1 MKDYRAVLDD
11 GVRAVVGREFPESGE
26 TLWELVE
33 KVDRGDSLQ
42 MTGWIRNV
50 EHDETL
56 PVVFLYPKV
65 WNGKVVIWLDGRGKN
80 GLYDEDG
87 KPKAAVARLVSAGV
101 AVVGADLLMQGE
113 FLKESENAGKT
124 RRVANPREAAAYTF
138 GYNHSLAAQRVHDVL
153 TLAGMI
159 ARDESH
165 EVEFLAILGTH
176 GAGAALATAAPL
188 ISEHVDLIG
197 VDTEGFRYGN
207 VKDLHDPSFL
217 PGGARYFDLPGF
229 ISLATQSR
237 LVLAGEGETLPR
249 PIGQC
254 FKAAGK
260 LQFIECVSE
269 ENLVS
274 EFSSTVIEQ

>member
-1 MKDYRAVLDD
+1 M
-11 GVRAVVGREFPESGE
+11 
-26 TLWELVE
+26 
-33 KVDRGDSLQ
+33 
-42 MTGWIRNV
+42 
-50 EHDETL
+50 
-56 PVVFLYPKV
+56 
-65 WNGKVVIWLDGRGKN
+65 
-80 GLYDEDG
+80 
-87 KPKAAVARLVSAGV
+87 
-101 AVVGADLLMQGE
+101 
-113 FLKESENAGKT
+113 
-124 RRVANPREAAAYTF
+124 
-138 GYNHSLAAQRVHDVL
+138 
-153 TLAGMI
+153 
-159 ARDESH
+159 
-165 EVEFLAILGTH
+165 
-176 GAGAALATAAPL
+176 ATAAPL

-260 LQFIECVSE
+260 LQSIECVSE